1 MKPLSWDKQ
10 LGLVSP
16 LKSAAIQSGQTNHPS
31 KNEVGL
37 DVSHHIHLSPEGRGK
52 YFFLDILFHRMS
64 VIGILQQ
71 SWHGGLQSS
80 SMPFKRAIEMRDPGR
95 GLSIAIELDGSHRQL
110 VLEYLYGLTGG
121 FSRSQC
127 STHFTVLTSTSAFL
141 CPEKLMSGRMNS
153 VCGPLATLKEQLKLI
168 DCTPRS
174 LHPV

>member
-1 MKPLSWDKQ
+1 MNPTGMANKPEQTLSIESGGTLTAVGWMSRHKIF
-10 LGLVSP
+10 SP
-16 LKSAAIQSGQTNHPS
+16 PVEAEL
-31 KNEVGL
+31 
-37 DVSHHIHLSPEGRGK
+37 
-52 YFFLDILFHRMS
+52 FFLTSLLIELIENQPIGSMS
-64 VIGILQQ
+64 VIAILQQ
-71 SWHGGLQSS
+71 SWQGGLQSS
-80 SMPFKRAIEMRDPGR
+80 SICHSSAPLNPGR
-95 GLSIAIELDGSHRQL
+95 GFSIAVELDGSHRQL

-174 LHPV
+174 LHSV

>member
-1 MKPLSWDKQ
+1 MLRTQQHSVESRGVTRFGINEPWQRTFIPMGGPRAHVNSKPSIVSVMGTCNS
-10 LGLVSP
+10 LGVLARRTTIFVY
-16 LKSAAIQSGQTNHPS
+16 AIQA
-31 KNEVGL
+31 
-37 DVSHHIHLSPEGRGK
+37 R
-52 YFFLDILFHRMS
+52 
-64 VIGILQQ
+64 
-71 SWHGGLQSS
+71 
-80 SMPFKRAIEMRDPGR
+80 IEMRDPGR
-95 GLSIAIELDGSHRQL
+95 GRSIAIELDGSHRQL